1 MERKTIWLWNHYAT
15 NMFYDK
21 GGRHHWF
28 GKFLKKKGYDVKIF
42 CASTIHG
49 SDETVDTGGKLYKK
63 DVSEE
68 IEYVFVKT
76 PKYAGNGKS
85 RIENMIAFYRGVKKA
100 GIEIARTEG
109 KPMVI
114 LASSVH
120 PLTLIAGEKTAKKLG
135 VPCICEVRDLW
146 PETFVAMGA
155 MKRNSPVAKALYK
168 GERWIYKNADK
179 LIFTMPG
186 ARDYL
191 KDQGLDKVV
200 NLDNVYTINNGI
212 DLETFNWQKEHEVY
226 EDPDLDGDGFK
237 VLYTGAVRMVNQ
249 VGNLIRAAGACK
261 EKGYENI
268 KFIIVGS
275 GDDKPALMSYAAEHG
290 LDNVVFKDRVLKK
303 YVPNILSKGDL
314 NVVTVKDTAI
324 GKYGVS
330 WNKLFEYMASGK
342 PVIVNYDMNYNII
355 EEYGCGICKK
365 YANDEDFADDIIRLS
380 KLPKEEYS
388 HLSKQA
394 IRAAGD
400 YDYRVFTDKLEK
412 IFLDAVN
419 DYKM

>member
-28 GKFLKKKGYDVKIF
+28 GKFLIKKGYDVKIF

-49 SDETVDTGGKLYKK
+49 SDETVDTGGKLYRE
-63 DVSEE
+63 DVSEG
-68 IEYVFVKT
+68 IEYVFIKT
-76 PKYAGNGKS
+76 PKYVGNGKS
-85 RIENMIAFYRGVKKA
+85 RIENMVAFYRGVKKA
-100 GIEIARTEG
+100 GMEIARKEG
-109 KPMVI
+109 KPMII

-146 PETFVAMGA
+146 PETFIDLGIL
-155 MKRNSPVAKALYK
+155 KRNSPVARALYK
-168 GERWIYKNADK
+168 GERWIYKKADK

-186 ARDYL
+186 AKDYL

-200 NLDNVYTINNGI
+200 NMDDVYIINNGV
-212 DLETFNWQKEHEVY
+212 DLDNFNWQKQHEIY

-249 VGNLIRAAGACK
+249 VGSLIHAAKVCK
-261 EKGYENI
+261 EKGCGEI
-268 KFIIVGS
+268 KFIIVGN
-275 GDDKPALMSYAAEHG
+275 GDDKSVLVTYAAENG
-290 LDNVVFKDRVLKK
+290 LDNVIFKDRVLKK
-303 YVPNILSKGDL
+303 YVPNILSKGNL

-342 PVIVNYDMNYNII
+342 PILVNYDMNYNII

-365 YANDEDFADDIIRLS
+365 YVNDEDFAAEIIRLS
-380 KLPKEEYS
+380 NDVENVCDEMSERALKAAQDFDYKL
-388 HLSKQA
+388 L
-394 IRAAGD
+394 
-400 YDYRVFTDKLEK
+400 TDKLEHIILK
-412 IFLDAVN
+412 AVN
-419 DYKM
+419 